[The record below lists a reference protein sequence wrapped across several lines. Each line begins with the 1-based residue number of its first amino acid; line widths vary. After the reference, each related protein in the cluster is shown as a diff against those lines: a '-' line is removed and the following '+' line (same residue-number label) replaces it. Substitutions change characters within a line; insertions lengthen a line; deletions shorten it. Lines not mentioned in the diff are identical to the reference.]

1 MKFINTKIISGAV
14 FLCVLLL
21 AACGGGG
28 GGAGGGGGGTTAD
41 TTAPITT
48 AVLSASGTNDNST
61 TISVTIDEKGAGY
74 YLVRLDTDPVPT
86 IETVKAGTAFE
97 MRANEAA
104 SKVISGLTLGTDYV
118 IYFIAK
124 DAENNWQPSS
134 QHVTVTTL
142 YPASW
147 VQQGVLLWQYGN
159 TPDTWTKANEF
170 CASFPYGGTGWRLPT
185 VAELKGLRDSGELV
199 GHEWDI
205 ATYNYWSS
213 EAALQNNYYR
223 TFSLIDGNDY
233 TYFDWPDSPQNYVC
247 VRNLYG

>member
-1 MKFINTKIISGAV
+1 MKYINAKIISGVV
-14 FLCVLLL
+14 FPVALLL
-21 AACGGGG
+21 SGCG
-28 GGAGGGGGGTTAD
+28 GGAGGGTTTAD
-41 TTAPITT
+41 TTAPITM

-61 TISVTIDEKGAGY
+61 TISVTIDEKGVGY
-74 YLVRLDTDPVPT
+74 YLVRLDTDPVPA

-104 SKVISGLTLGTDYV
+104 SKVISGLTPGTDYV

-147 VQQGVLLWQYGN
+147 VQQGALLWQYGN

-170 CASFPYGGTGWRLPT
+170 CNGFPNGGTGWRLPT
-185 VAELKGLRDSGELV
+185 VDELKGLRDSGELV

-213 EAALQNNYYR
+213 EAAVQNNYYK
-223 TFSLIDGNDY
+223 TFSLYDGNVY
-233 TYFDWPDSPQNYVC
+233 TYFDWPDSPQSYVC
-247 VRNLYG
+247 VRNFNG